1 MKGFICIIR
10 KYVIRCLFKKKSLM
24 DRLEWVKISSRE
36 ASEEMFTEAQVM
48 TNKGLKKEVS
58 ESAKVSYN
66 QKMMVKSIQNKCRN
80 L

>member
-1 MKGFICIIR
+1 
-10 KYVIRCLFKKKSLM
+10 M

-48 TNKGLKKEVS
+48 INKGLKKEVS

>member
-1 MKGFICIIR
+1 
-10 KYVIRCLFKKKSLM
+10 M
-24 DRLEWVKISSRE
+24 DRLEWVKISSRK

-58 ESAKVSYN
+58 ELATVSYN
-66 QKMMVKSIQNKCRN
+66 QKMMVKSIQNRNIGTCECTEGTALWLKCI